1 MDGIIVHLTTS
12 TIWQCVLF
20 LLRCIKSFPV
30 YHWKRVLVLGP
41 GFWVHLSERAVNCF
55 GFLDVGGTFD
65 RKDFLTVT
73 LERCKIVFPLFT
85 RVSFNRSTSNLT
97 KALLYSNSCKS
108 TIKNDRHFRFT
119 RIHLARYR
127 VVPLLG
133 NKTLKSFKESV
144 CVSRDNFQVLRQ
156 NCNSVSLHDTT
167 WDKITKVL
175 YSYRPNL
182 HFLCFIITVKGD
194 LTLDLQRCNR
204 TQKTRKRN
212 EYHYF

>member
-73 LERCKIVFPLFT
+73 LERCKIVLPLFT

-108 TIKNDRHFRFT
+108 TWQTFSFHTNTLSSLLSSTVVREQNLEEFQGVSV
-119 RIHLARYR
+119 RI
-127 VVPLLG
+127 
-133 NKTLKSFKESV
+133 
-144 CVSRDNFQVLRQ
+144 SR
-156 NCNSVSLHDTT
+156 
-167 WDKITKVL
+167 
-175 YSYRPNL
+175 
-182 HFLCFIITVKGD
+182 
-194 LTLDLQRCNR
+194 
-204 TQKTRKRN
+204 
-212 EYHYF
+212 